1 MMNIQIMKNLAT
13 EQGLVYRGGFSV
25 TPSDNVPLQ
34 SNGEPASALLVF
46 GQAGPSV
53 WTHFSQSL
61 EYIEAHENPLDSWSR
76 RIGGLLADHLNGELL
91 LPFDGPPHHPFI
103 AWAKRAEDVQNS
115 KLGMLI
121 HPVHGLWHAYRF
133 AISVAMP
140 VDGLNQNPHAD
151 SICERCNDQLC
162 LNQCPVSAFDGKQY
176 DVLSCST
183 YLTQNPEAA
192 CHTQGCLARDACPEG
207 KASRYEQ
214 PQRQFHMQQFTN
226 AMARQ
231 TGITR
236 KV

>member
-1 MMNIQIMKNLAT
+1 MMNVQKMKNLAT
-13 EQGLVYRGGFSV
+13 KQGLVYRGGFSV

-34 SNGEPASALLVF
+34 SSGEPASAL
-46 GQAGPSV
+46 
-53 WTHFSQSL
+53 
-61 EYIEAHENPLDSWSR
+61 
-76 RIGGLLADHLNGELL
+76 
-91 LPFDGPPHHPFI
+91 PHHPFI

-140 VDGLNQNPHAD
+140 VDGLNRNPHTD
-151 SICERCNDQLC
+151 SICERCNDQPC
-162 LNQCPVSAFDGKQY
+162 LSQCPVSAFDGKEY
-176 DVLSCST
+176 DVRSCST

-207 KASRYEQ
+207 KASQYEQ
-214 PQRQFHMQQFTN
+214 PQRQFHMQQFTS
-226 AMARQ
+226 AMARL